1 MEYND
6 KNLITHPKL
15 LWITLTVVGL
25 MLLAFI
31 FQKPLHLENATIAM
45 AAGLILVFIG
55 SLKKWK
61 QLFSMILIGLP
72 SFSSLGF
79 L

>member
-6 KNLITHPKL
+6 KNLITNHKL
-15 LWITLTVVGL
+15 LWITLSVVGL

-45 AAGLILVFIG
+45 AAGLILVFVG
-55 SLKKWK
+55 SRKRWK
-61 QLFSMILIGLP
+61 QLSLMI
-72 SFSSLGF
+72 
-79 L
+79 